1 MGIVTL
7 THLGRVGTGQTKR
20 SQGGPRY
27 GYLHAPLGQAFGDI
41 HAPFNCIHCGETK
54 VMETDFYKLF
64 EARSGRPW
72 DRPESQTNGSP
83 LAA

>member
-1 MGIVTL
+1 MRIVTP
-7 THLGRVGTGQTKR
+7 THLARVGTGQTKR
-20 SQGGPRY
+20 SQGGLDMTTCMHHWR
-27 GYLHAPLGQAFGDI
+27 QAFGDI

-54 VMETDFYKLF
+54 VMETDFYELF